1 MTTLTEQTTVG
12 EWVRDNPARSRVFE
26 KLKIDYC
33 CGGKIP
39 LAEACAKKGAD
50 TATVLAE
57 LMEADR
63 TQSTLVDAD
72 AMAFSELIDH
82 IIANHH
88 DYLREELPRL
98 DFMARKVAAVHGE
111 GEPRLSLIRD
121 TFLPFADDQL
131 LHMEKEERILFP
143 MIRELETAQAAT
155 DFHCGSISNPIGRME
170 QEHEEAGNGLEQLR
184 SLTDDYTPPEWAC
197 NTFRALYNGLEQLE
211 RNMHQ
216 HIHKENNILFPKALE
231 RERSLA
237 S

>member
-121 TFLPFADDQL
+121 TFLPSYLLPTTRRVALVAKVTVHQQL
-131 LHMEKEERILFP
+131 FLPGTGVQWTLNFRL
-143 MIRELETAQAAT
+143 T
-155 DFHCGSISNPIGRME
+155 IS
-170 QEHEEAGNGLEQLR
+170 
-184 SLTDDYTPPEWAC
+184 
-197 NTFRALYNGLEQLE
+197 
-211 RNMHQ
+211 
-216 HIHKENNILFPKALE
+216 
-231 RERSLA
+231 
-237 S
+237 